1 MPEIEFTINTDTG
14 EMEIKIEGMQGSS
27 CSDVAKI
34 ATELLGTPAKEER
47 TKDYFVQPRNT
58 LLIQNKKRN

>member
-14 EMEIKIEGMQGSS
+14 EMEMKIEGVKGAS

-34 ATELLGTPAKEER
+34 ATDLLGAPQKEER
-47 TKDYFVQPRNT
+47 TREYYVQSNAKP
-58 LLIQNKKRN
+58 LIQNKKRN

>member
-14 EMEIKIEGMQGSS
+14 EMEMKIEGVKGAS

-34 ATELLGTPAKEER
+34 ATELLGTPAKEEK
-47 TKDYFVQPRNT
+47 TKEFFVQPQTSR
-58 LLIQNKKRN
+58 LIQNKKRN